1 MKLLLCS
8 ILCAAVASACSVVYP
23 NLGEVSPQF
32 EVVFERH
39 GKPLAG
45 VRVSIGDASAAT
57 GADGVAK
64 FSRVPV
70 GHHTLYGEFH
80 GLQIAA
86 YTVEVR
92 ARKSRRSPI
101 RIVWEDEGFAV
112 GRVAGRLVKHQFE
125 GPDLGPIVAAELK
138 LTSVAT
144 GVSQSAVSLADG
156 RFDFEQQ
163 SPGDYILRAAQGHML
178 LRVDA
183 DHRSRDFRIGWM
195 DTSCGVWLF
204 PKL

>member
-45 VRVSIGDASAAT
+45 VRVSLGDASAAT

-70 GHHTLYGEFH
+70 GHHTLYGELF

-86 YTVEVR
+86 YSVEVR
-92 ARKSRRSPI
+92 ARISRRNPSK
-101 RIVWEDEGFAV
+101 IVWDDPGFAV
-112 GRVAGRLVKHQFE
+112 GRVSGRVVKHQFE
-125 GPDLGPIVAAELK
+125 GPDRGPIGAAELK

-144 GVSQSAVSLADG
+144 GRSQSAISLPDG
-156 RFDFEQQ
+156 GFDFEPQ
-163 SPGDYILRAAQGHML
+163 SPGYYILQVDRGHLL
-178 LRVDA
+178 LRLDA
-183 DHRSRDFRIGWM
+183 DHGGKYFRIGWM